1 MRYYNYLN
9 EGNLNKFITNNDVY
23 RLASLNQQYIYR
35 GKNEFVDEYKIFTR
49 RTDRKPRDTPFHL
62 HQDFDSAFKKQ
73 FGWNVRSS
81 GVFAISD
88 KKLAEDYGDA
98 YIFVPIKPYKYVWSK
113 RICDLFLEIDSSSKN
128 GFYSYDDLRL
138 LKDDENRDT
147 DEYDDLI
154 TDAVKTYQDK
164 DLIGAIKSG
173 HEIIFDCNQYI
184 LFDIDYFKDISQ

>member
-9 EGNLNKFITNNDVY
+9 EGNLNKYIVNNDVY

-35 GKNEFVDEYKIFTR
+35 GKMEYIDEYKIFTR
-49 RTDRKPRDTPFHL
+49 RTDRRPRDTKLYL
-62 HQDFDSAFKKQ
+62 HHCFDEAFKKK

-81 GVFAISD
+81 GVFTVGDEKST
-88 KKLAEDYGDA
+88 EDYGDP
-98 YIFVPIKPYKYVWSK
+98 YIFVPIKPYRYVWSK
-113 RICDLFLEIDSSSKN
+113 RIKDLFIETDSSSKR
-128 GFYSYDDLRL
+128 GFYTLNDLEIL
-138 LKDDENRDT
+138 GDESNSDM
-147 DEYDDLI
+147 DEFDDLI